1 MATVLAATT
10 KETRGDARAASGW
23 TEDKRFLFDL
33 RGWVCIPGV
42 LTEGEIAACKAHI
55 DRIHDDPE
63 SIDPIFQ
70 SVPEAGRPLLVAD
83 LDLEQ
88 GIEGV
93 ALGYRWDMV
102 LRGPRATPMGI

>member
-1 MATVLAATT
+1 MAAGAHPLLAFRQRVRPAAHHADVLPLLA
-10 KETRGDARAASGW
+10 
-23 TEDKRFLFDL
+23 
-33 RGWVCIPGV
+33 
-42 LTEGEIAACKAHI
+42 
-55 DRIHDDPE
+55 
-63 SIDPIFQ
+63 IDPIFQ

>member
-1 MATVLAATT
+1 LKFSLVFANRKRKVPGELQLEIRLEDRFQGVAGGDTIWANMYDAYEGLSAGMRRMLDPLLA
-10 KETRGDARAASGW
+10 
-23 TEDKRFLFDL
+23 
-33 RGWVCIPGV
+33 
-42 LTEGEIAACKAHI
+42 
-55 DRIHDDPE
+55 
-63 SIDPIFQ
+63 IDPIFQ